1 MSEELDKRITTVPY
15 SKFELTREQIQELTI
30 QQLEEFNEVFW
41 EQQSVNL
48 HKCYRKGQAYANNTN
63 KKDSV
68 DLLHDMLNLLKQQYK
83 NSDKNDNIVDNLFE
97 NIVCSLK
104 ILKQVQSDVD
114 KDCILSIIQGYTLGC
129 LKKYEKK

>member
-1 MSEELDKRITTVPY
+1 MSKELSNKTTIVPY
-15 SKFELTREQIQELTI
+15 SKFELTKEQIQELST
-30 QQLEEFNEVFW
+30 QQLEEFNEIFW

-68 DLLHDMLNLLKQQYK
+68 DILHDMLNLLKQQYK
-83 NSDKNDNIVDNLFE
+83 NSNENDSIIDNLFE

-104 ILKQVQSDVD
+104 ILKQTQSDVD

-129 LKKYEKK
+129 LKKYEK

>member
-1 MSEELDKRITTVPY
+1 MSDKISKVTTTVPY
-15 SKFELTREQIQELTI
+15 SKFVLTREQKEELTT
-30 QQLEEFNEVFW
+30 QQLEEFNEIFW

-68 DLLHDMLNLLKQQYK
+68 DILQDMLTLLKQQYK
-83 NSDKNDNIVDNLFE
+83 CSDTNDIVIENLFDNIN
-97 NIVCSLK
+97 CSLK
-104 ILKQVQSDVD
+104 ILKHVQSDVD